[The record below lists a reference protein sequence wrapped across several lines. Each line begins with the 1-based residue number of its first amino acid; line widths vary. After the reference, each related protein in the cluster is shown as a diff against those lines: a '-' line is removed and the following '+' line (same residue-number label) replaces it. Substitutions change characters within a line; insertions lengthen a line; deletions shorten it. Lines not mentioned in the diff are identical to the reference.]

1 MHWQPFKICLKYGEH
16 LFYMMHLS
24 GGTQDVLSV
33 EWEKDIMQIVDLIH
47 SADIT
52 AGQFIDRVGVSLGMP
67 FPAGPSMERL
77 AMKHQQLYKSAGSKC

>member
-16 LFYMMHLS
+16 LLYDASFR
-24 GGTQDVLSV
+24 GTQDVLSV

-67 FPAGPSMERL
+67 FPADRL
-77 AMKHQQLYKSAGSKC
+77 WND